1 MNIYINGIKDKN
13 KFKSCINESLLMMKL
28 LHQLQQTYGLR
39 IGKWKSTSERLTSM
53 ADLIARSMGCHEW
66 NSGCESK
73 AGLF

>member
-13 KFKSCINESLLMMKL
+13 KFKSSINESLLMMKL

-39 IGKWKSTSERLTSM
+39 IGKWKSTGKRWTSM
-53 ADLIARSMGCHEW
+53 AYLIARSMGCHEW

>member
-1 MNIYINGIKDKN
+1 
-13 KFKSCINESLLMMKL
+13 MMKL